1 VRYWIGHD
9 EKRDGKRKTANVFE
23 DRIQGIRRI
32 AVGQATLPLTPVA
45 GEIVIE
51 GGLRMM
57 KVLMDGGLS
66 GAMARASAA
75 M

>member
-1 VRYWIGHD
+1 MRCWIGYD
-9 EKRDGKRKTANVFE
+9 EKRDGKRKTVNVFE

-57 KVLMDGGLS
+57 EV
-66 GAMARASAA
+66 
-75 M
+75 